1 MRAAQCALLR
11 RIPEVLKSCTER
23 LRMKKLFYKT
33 IILSD
38 IHLGTND
45 CKISEVNE
53 FLRRTR
59 CEKLVLNGDII
70 AGSRLGR
77 GAEWSREHTRF
88 VRLILKKV
96 EKYDTELICLRGDED
111 QWLSRFIPFAF
122 DRICLREDY
131 VLETAGGRYLVL
143 HGDLFDAPARRWPL
157 LGRLGAGGRRWP
169 LMLNQMRSRWQQR
182 RGFGGWFLGQGIKAG
197 READK
202 EYMARFEEQM
212 IEFAAQRGCV
222 GVICGHTRTPAD
234 DRRGGGLH
242 YLNAGDWVESLTAV
256 VEHLDGRLEVLAYS
270 EFCERWSDLEE
281 EPTDLRPPRFRID
294 LIDS

>member
-1 MRAAQCALLR
+1 
-11 RIPEVLKSCTER
+11 
-23 LRMKKLFYKT
+23 MKKLFYKT

-38 IHLGTND
+38 IHLGTPE

-59 CEKLVLNGDII
+59 CEKLILNGDII
-70 AGSRLGR
+70 AGSRVSR
-77 GAEWSREHTRF
+77 GVEWSREHTRF

-96 EKYDTELICLRGDED
+96 EKYDTELIYLRGDED
-111 QWLSRFIPFAF
+111 QWLSRFVPFAF
-122 DRICLREDY
+122 DRICMREDY
-131 VLETAGGRYLVL
+131 VLETAGGKYLVL
-143 HGDLFDAPARRWPL
+143 HGDLFDAQARRWPL
-157 LGRLGAGGRRWP
+157 LGRLGAGGWRWP
-169 LMLNQMRSRWQQR
+169 LMLNLMRSRWQQW
-182 RGFGGWFLGQGIKAG
+182 RGSCALLLIKEDEVQTKPAKDF
-197 READK
+197 R
-202 EYMARFEEQM
+202 ARFEDEI
-212 IEFAAQRGCV
+212 IEFAAQRGCA
-222 GVICGHTRTPAD
+222 GVICGHTRAPAD